1 MLVWQFHPI
10 HRPIQIYLQDQ
21 EELFPFWFKVLS
33 GICVVYHCH
42 ISSATF
48 LYSFSVF
55 HVHESLRSRAM
66 YSLGNVWQGL
76 EMFLVVTLLGIP
88 KTAPRFGGL
97 LEGLSI

>member
-1 MLVWQFHPI
+1 
-10 HRPIQIYLQDQ
+10 
-21 EELFPFWFKVLS
+21 
-33 GICVVYHCH
+33 
-42 ISSATF
+42 
-48 LYSFSVF
+48 
-55 HVHESLRSRAM
+55 M